1 MKHFMRPTAAVPVVL
16 GVAALLT
23 LTAAPAAAAIDGITG
38 ILSSD
43 PVTGEPIR
51 SFTLTAMKDYVTS
64 ADGASLTIWG
74 LTDGDRAQYPAPTL
88 IANQGET
95 IHITLNNELDRST
108 SLVFPGHDVA
118 GAGECE
124 DSSALPAPGPGDTS
138 GRMTCEAPASG
149 WATYSF
155 PAEHPGT
162 YLYHSGTN
170 PALQS
175 EMGLFG
181 AIIVRPYGFD
191 ELKPTAYGHPKTD
204 YDREY
209 LFVLSEMD
217 SRIHD
222 AVEFG
227 DDLAG
232 TEYLGDYFSNYWFM
246 NGRTAPDTM
255 AEAGVPWLP
264 TQPYSTLPRMT
275 PGETVLVR
283 VVVAGRDAHPFHH
296 HGNHAL
302 IVARDGRMLES
313 APGQGPDLGYQVFTI
328 QAIPGETYDATF
340 TWTGENMNWDIY
352 GTLADKMPSHECN
365 GVPLTTACE
374 AAGTCGSVGFD
385 PVTHEYCPDHGK
397 ALPVHLPDNLD
408 LAFGGFWSGS
418 PFMGSAGALPPGEGG
433 LNPNAGYTFMWHSH
447 TEKELTNNDIFPGGM
462 LTMLIVEPPGTV
474 ID

>member
-1 MKHFMRPTAAVPVVL
+1 MTMKHFMRPKAAVPVVL
-16 GVAALLT
+16 GTAALLA
-23 LTAAPAAAAIDGITG
+23 LTAAPAAAAIQGIEGTLTG
-38 ILSSD
+38 
-43 PVTGEPIR
+43 TTR
-51 SFTLTAMKDYVTS
+51 SFVLTAKADYVTS
-64 ADGASLTIWG
+64 ADGASLLIWG
-74 LTDGDRAQYPAPTL
+74 LTDGTRAQYPAPTL
-88 IANQGET
+88 IVNQGET
-95 IHITLNNELDRST
+95 IAITLNNELVATT
-108 SLVFPGHDVA
+108 SLIFPGHDVA
-118 GAGECE
+118 GAGDCT
-124 DSSALPAPGPGDTS
+124 DTSGLPAPGPGDAS
-138 GRMTCEAPASG
+138 GRITCEAPAAGS
-149 WATYSF
+149 ATYTF
-155 PAEHPGT
+155 PAENAGT

-170 PALQS
+170 AALQS

-191 ELKPTAYGHPKTD
+191 ELNPTAYGHPKTG
-204 YDREY
+204 YDREF
-209 LFVLSEMD
+209 LFILSEMD

-227 DDLAG
+227 DSLAG

-246 NGRTAPDTM
+246 NGRTAPDTLS
-255 AEAGVPWLP
+255 EPNVPWLP
-264 TQPYSTLPRMT
+264 TQPYNTLPRMT
-275 PGETVLVR
+275 PGEQVLIR

-340 TWTGENMNWDIY
+340 TWTGANMNWDIY
-352 GTLADKMPSHECN
+352 GTPADGMPAHTCN
-365 GVPLTTACE
+365 GLATP
-374 AAGTCGSVGFD
+374 SPGFD

-397 ALPVHLPDNLD
+397 ALPVHLPENLD

-418 PFMGSAGALPPGEGG
+418 PFMGAAGALPPGEGG
-433 LNPNAGYTFMWHSH
+433 LNPNSGYTFMWHSH

-474 ID
+474 IE